1 MPLDDQEPQ
10 SQSPLPLPAS
20 DDDSQSH
27 CHSPTPEVE
36 VEQGVDSA
44 PPRYLAH
51 TFSSKSCGSSQHA
64 EAERVAH
71 SFRTSNFQSLQALPA
86 KLRPGGV
93 EESRRKTIS
102 SGRSSKPEY
111 VKRPGAAP
119 SSTTSS
125 GLFAPVTYSRD
136 EYNKTQKDEE
146 TRRQC
151 KQLLALS
158 FSRKPFTCASSR
170 ARLKNEDI
178 FGDEKYRF
186 PVLGPGSR
194 VTELETVVRTDFTDA
209 SKMLHGPFF
218 VPARVQQAYP
228 RDDLALWGRELFEQL
243 GRDWAHLRFSL
254 RCRGTD
260 ELAVSFDLP
269 EPEPAPTAPSSQA
282 QGQEYDHDHASSPL
296 VTALGRYMNTMALHG
311 VAAHRRLRK
320 RGDRWRVLERAEP
333 AADKKKEKQ
342 KDKQQQERGKLVLVF
357 AFYTPWFSGAT
368 RNIQKRTA
376 QQERVEVRSSE
387 LQRRAAAREARQ
399 RAGGSK
405 SAGPV
410 RERTAT
416 HSRPRR
422 TARCGS
428 LSAHGERDS
437 VLGRPGLF
445 DDVPAARA
453 FSTCTLSA
461 DKPAL
466 LPSEMVR
473 AGRSGSRVDVK

>member
-186 PVLGPGSR
+186 PVLGEWSAIYLLQRPPAYLPSCHSLTHSLTAGPGSR

-269 EPEPAPTAPSSQA
+269 EPEPAPV
-282 QGQEYDHDHASSPL
+282 SPL
-296 VTALGRYMNTMALHG
+296 PPADTRSCLRALSVAL
-311 VAAHRRLRK
+311 
-320 RGDRWRVLERAEP
+320 
-333 AADKKKEKQ
+333 
-342 KDKQQQERGKLVLVF
+342 
-357 AFYTPWFSGAT
+357 T
-368 RNIQKRTA
+368 
-376 QQERVEVRSSE
+376 
-387 LQRRAAAREARQ
+387 
-399 RAGGSK
+399 
-405 SAGPV
+405 
-410 RERTAT
+410 
-416 HSRPRR
+416 
-422 TARCGS
+422 
-428 LSAHGERDS
+428 
-437 VLGRPGLF
+437 
-445 DDVPAARA
+445 VP
-453 FSTCTLSA
+453 S
-461 DKPAL
+461 
-466 LPSEMVR
+466 
-473 AGRSGSRVDVK
+473 